1 MTAHVLV
8 IGVDGVRHDTLL
20 EVATPHLE
28 ALAGRG
34 FLAPLRVN
42 DAGPTI
48 SGPSWAT
55 ILTGVL
61 ATDHG
66 IVDNS
71 LSPHHLD
78 QHPDVIELARRQR
91 PDLATFVAAGWL
103 PLVTTESGGPLLS
116 GGGWFPDRPQAHS
129 HDQWQE
135 VDQAVTEESVAFL
148 TSHDGTHGSLAF
160 TYLGGV
166 DETGHRVGVGPEYR
180 GFVCDSDTR
189 VGQLVAAVATRPAEE
204 EWTVIAVTD
213 HGHLDQGGHGG
224 DSELERTAWIAAA
237 GPSVPVVPA
246 GKPIA
251 LEQADV
257 AGHAVSVLGLTP
269 TSTAFVG
276 RAFGTR

>member
-8 IGVDGVRHDTLL
+8 IGIDGVRYDTLG
-20 EVATPHLE
+20 EVATPHLD
-28 ALAGRG
+28 ALAARG
-34 FLAPLRVN
+34 TSAPLRVN

-66 IVDNS
+66 ILDNN

-91 PDLATFVAAGWL
+91 PELATFVAAGWL
-103 PLVTTESGGPLLS
+103 PLVTTDSGGPLIT
-116 GGGWFPDRPQAHS
+116 GGGWHPDRPQAHS
-129 HDQWQE
+129 HDEWQE
-135 VDQAVTEESVAFL
+135 VDQAVTDASVAFL
-148 TSHDGTHGSLAF
+148 TAHDGTHDSLVF

-180 GFVCDSDTR
+180 GFIEHSDTR
-189 VGQLVAAVATRPAEE
+189 VGQLVSAITTRPATE

-213 HGHLDQGGHGG
+213 HGHLDRGGHGG
-224 DSELERTAWIAAA
+224 DSELERTAWITAS
-237 GPSVPVVPA
+237 GPSVPVLPA
-246 GKPIA
+246 GAPIV

-257 AGHAVSVLGLTP
+257 AGHAVAVLGLQP
-269 TSTAFVG
+269 TSAAFVG
-276 RAFGTR
+276 RPIGTR